1 MTGTPPDSRP
11 LTVLSAGHKL
21 RTLDR
26 VALTRCLRLEPVEAH
41 LIADSP
47 SPQILIERLE
57 KAGLVLLMLRLFSY
71 ALPPREAIWWAA
83 MCTGHSAPSGRPRRL
98 LRAAEAAEAWVR
110 QPLEVAV
117 AEAGEAARRAGRTDP
132 EAWLAVAVTW
142 ASRDPLVLP
151 VGRAVEMAVT
161 LASMR
166 DNPRLR
172 NDRMRQFKASGLDVA
187 SGGGGRLTPEARGGD
202 V

>member
-1 MTGTPPDSRP
+1 MTGAPPNGRP
-11 LTVLSAGHKL
+11 LTQPSAGHKL
-21 RTLDR
+21 RTLNR
-26 VALTRCLRLEPVEAH
+26 AALTRCLRPEPAEAH
-41 LIADSP
+41 LVADGPP
-47 SPQILIERLE
+47 SEILLERLE
-57 KAGLVLLMLRLFSY
+57 KAGLVPLTLRLLAC

-110 QPLEVAV
+110 QPLGAAV
-117 AEAGEAARRAGRTDP
+117 AEAAEAARRAGRSDP

-161 LASMR
+161 LASVR
-166 DNPRLR
+166 DNPRRR

-187 SGGGGRLTPEARGGD
+187 SGGGGRLAAEMGGGD
-202 V
+202 A